1 MNLTIIILVGIISV
15 IIIILITFYFTRKY
29 AFNEGVRDGYE
40 KRSNEQYKIV
50 QKELLKHKE
59 SDDYKNNLENNYLKG
74 KIDGAEEELE
84 KFTLIYEPFIDVFEN
99 FFRKTVEA
107 GYQMQ
112 ILYQGLPIGDPT
124 KRVTK
129 YEEKFKEENVK
140 YLVEQVNE
148 TVKSIAQLGISK
160 KIPVRTI
167 EIPVK
172 NHRKR

>member
-1 MNLTIIILVGIISV
+1 MNFTFLIIIVILVTFF
-15 IIIILITFYFTRKY
+15 ITRRHSFVAGQKS
-29 AFNEGVRDGYE
+29 GYE

-50 QKELLKHKE
+50 QKELLRLKE
-59 SDDYKNNLENNYLKG
+59 SDDYKINLENNYLKG
-74 KIDGAEEELE
+74 KNDGSEEELR
-84 KFTLIYEPFIDVFEN
+84 KFTLIYEPFIDIFEN

-112 ILYQGLPIGDPT
+112 ILYHGLPIGDPT
-124 KRVTK
+124 KRVIK

-148 TVKSIAQLGISK
+148 IVKTIAQQGLSK

-167 EIPVK
+167 KTPVR
-172 NHRKR
+172 NYRKR